1 MLSHD
6 FTTVATATAKVV
18 TNRNAKGQFQAG
30 YVGTMIRHAEERQRQ
45 RAQVASDIDHQV
57 WLAEHGLDGIS
68 PDEIF
73 AA

>member
-1 MLSHD
+1 MSNAN
-6 FTTVATATAKVV
+6 VITARAKVE
-18 TNRNAKGQFQAG
+18 TTRNAKGQFQAG
-30 YVGTMIRHAEERQRQ
+30 YTGTMIRHTEERQRRQ
-45 RAQVASDIDHQV
+45 RLIASNIDHQV

>member
-1 MLSHD
+1 MLAMNV
-6 FTTVATATAKVV
+6 TTATAKVPV
-18 TNRNAKGQFQAG
+18 VRNTKGQFVPG
-30 YVGTMIRHAEERQRQ
+30 YVGTMIRHTEAQQRQ

>member
-1 MLSHD
+1 MFD
-6 FTTVATATAKVV
+6 TNVITATAKVNLV
-18 TNRNAKGQFQAG
+18 RNAEGQFQAG
-30 YVGTMIRHAEERQRQ
+30 YTGTMIRLAEEKQKRQARI
-45 RAQVASDIDHQV
+45 ASNHQV